1 MNTRTHHC
9 WSWKSGK
16 NNYSPND
23 WFLIK
28 FLIKIISLDSSQ
40 RVPYPPMSPCPPLII
55 TRGFPLLINPFQGGV
70 YLGGKLGKTIQGPS
84 DLVGGVINPVLPL
97 LYIYIYLHQL
107 PRHDSVDGV
116 NGVTGSVGRAAARS
130 STRTARTKL
139 VFIGP
144 GEVGHGG
151 PSTLSTGWMGDL
163 ALERPPSYDSYDH
176 WEGNIY
182 IYTVHV
188 YINKYEEYIY
198 IYIIMYKGIFFA

>member
-40 RVPYPPMSPCPPLII
+40 RVPPHKPMSPINNNQRVPPINQPLPRGCLFRGE
-55 TRGFPLLINPFQGGV
+55 TRKDHTRSIWPCGGGLLIRCCH
-70 YLGGKLGKTIQGPS
+70 Y
-84 DLVGGVINPVLPL
+84 
-97 LYIYIYLHQL
+97 YIYIYLHQL

-116 NGVTGSVGRAAARS
+116 NGVTGSIGRAAARS

-182 IYTVHV
+182 IYILYM
-188 YINKYEEYIY
+188 YI
-198 IYIIMYKGIFFA
+198 

>member
-1 MNTRTHHC
+1 M
-9 WSWKSGK
+9 G
-16 NNYSPND
+16 
-23 WFLIK
+23 
-28 FLIKIISLDSSQ
+28 
-40 RVPYPPMSPCPPLII
+40 
-55 TRGFPLLINPFQGGV
+55 GLLIRCCH
-70 YLGGKLGKTIQGPS
+70 Y
-84 DLVGGVINPVLPL
+84 
-97 LYIYIYLHQL
+97 YIYIHMIYIYIIIYIYYTYLHQL

-182 IYTVHV
+182 IYFGDYCNPPISCLTTWTGSR
-188 YINKYEEYIY
+188 
-198 IYIIMYKGIFFA
+198 GISFMVQNTCLCTPEDCVAQKPAKANERP